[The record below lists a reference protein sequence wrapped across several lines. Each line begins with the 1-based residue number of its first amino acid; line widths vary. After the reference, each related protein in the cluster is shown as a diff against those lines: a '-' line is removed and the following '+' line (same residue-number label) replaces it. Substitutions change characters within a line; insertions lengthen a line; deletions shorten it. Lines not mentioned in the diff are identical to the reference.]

1 VGLQAVAVQGIP
13 AQIAASLGA
22 MVPAQLGLVVAA
34 QAKNHHP
41 SPLPEGEGVE
51 QFPLPEGEGQGDGS
65 ASTVDLLIAAPPPL
79 LRDMATRLDAAGG
92 EEVHAIAEA
101 LRATLDRYLG
111 RQLGATRCGNL
122 TMEWGSRTYIMGII
136 NVTQDSFSGDG
147 LGANLEAA
155 VEQGRRFVEEGAD
168 ILDVGGE
175 STRPGSQPVSV
186 QEELARVVPVVLRL
200 AQELSVPISVDSYKL
215 LVVQEALEAGANMV
229 NDVWGLRR
237 TEGLGSLAAAYDV
250 PVVLMHNRQG
260 ETTRSTIGGHFQ
272 GVQYRDLMGEIVQG
286 LRESIDLALQA
297 NVKWENILVDP
308 GLGFG
313 KTPQQN
319 LVVMRRLRELR
330 SLGRPILMGTSRK
343 SVIGMVLGL
352 PPEERLEGT
361 AATVAASIAN
371 DADIVRVHDVKE
383 MARVARMADAII
395 RA

>member
-1 VGLQAVAVQGIP
+1 VHAVA
-13 AQIAASLGA
+13 
-22 MVPAQLGLVVAA
+22 
-34 QAKNHHP
+34 N
-41 SPLPEGEGVE
+41 
-51 QFPLPEGEGQGDGS
+51 
-65 ASTVDLLIAAPPPL
+65 
-79 LRDMATRLDAAGG
+79 
-92 EEVHAIAEA
+92 A
-101 LRATLDRYLG
+101 LRTTLDRYLG

-122 TMEWGSRTYIMGII
+122 TMEWGSRTYVMGII
-136 NVTQDSFSGDG
+136 NVTPDSFSGDG
-147 LGANLEAA
+147 LGANIEAA

-186 QEELARVVPVVLRL
+186 QEEIDRVVPVVRRL

-215 LVVQEALEAGANMV
+215 LVVQEALEAGAHMV
-229 NDVWGLRR
+229 NDIWGLRR

-250 PVVLMHNRQG
+250 PIVLMHNRRG
-260 ETTRSTIGGHFQ
+260 ETTKSPIGGHFQ

-286 LRESIDLALQA
+286 LRESIDLALRA

-319 LVVMRRLRELR
+319 LVVMRRLRELC

-361 AATVAASIAN
+361 AATVAVSIAN
-371 DADIVRVHDVKE
+371 GADIVRVHDVKE
-383 MARVARMADAII
+383 MARVARMTDAIT
-395 RA
+395 RAARPTLK